1 MSAAVSAI
9 VIATVLLVL
18 VVIDLLRRHG
28 RVLRTLHE
36 LDGGEDPTAEGSA
49 ITLER

>member
-28 RVLRTLHE
+28 RVRRTLHE
-36 LDGGEDPTAEGSA
+36 RDGGEDPTAEGSA